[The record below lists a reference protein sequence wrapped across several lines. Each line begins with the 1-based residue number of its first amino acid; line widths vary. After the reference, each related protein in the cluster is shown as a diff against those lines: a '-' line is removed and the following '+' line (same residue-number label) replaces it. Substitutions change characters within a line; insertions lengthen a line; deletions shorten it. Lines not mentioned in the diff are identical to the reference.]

1 MSTTNPSLALDPRV
15 AELPI
20 SPTLAARARITDL
33 AREGR
38 NVFKL
43 GLGQSP
49 FPIPDPIV
57 GALRANAAQR
67 DYLPVQGLPALR
79 EAVADY
85 HRRRIG
91 LARAAADVAIGP
103 GSKELLFLLQLCF
116 DGEVL
121 IPAPGWVSYG
131 PQAKIC
137 GRRARYLEPSGPG
150 MVLTPE
156 VLDAHCGRMRGSRAL
171 LILNFP
177 SNPTGSTLT
186 TGQLKELA
194 EVCRAHRLVVLS
206 DEIYGELTFEGQHA
220 SLAQHYPEGTI
231 VATGLSKWCGAGG
244 WRLGAFSFPTS
255 LRSLALAMAAAGS
268 ETYSATC
275 APVQHAAVEAFK
287 GGPEIE
293 RYLTSVR
300 KIQGFLCRWA
310 AQELR
315 QAGLEVPEPHGGF
328 YVFANFEPHRALLAR
343 RGIFSDAALV
353 ARMLAGL
360 GLSSVAGSDFG
371 MPRDSLYVR
380 LALVD
385 FDGARALAAEVSQL
399 VDQRFAARYADR
411 VVAAIAAITKWL
423 ATPTPRD
430 SVRGDVP
437 LV

>member
-1 MSTTNPSLALDPRV
+1 MSAVTPDLALDPRL

-20 SPTLAARARITDL
+20 SPTLAARARITEL
-33 AREGR
+33 ARQGR
-38 NVFKL
+38 DVFKL

-49 FPIPDPIV
+49 FPIPEPV
-57 GALRANAAQR
+57 VAALRANAAQR

-91 LARAAADVAIGP
+91 LSRAAEDVSIGP

-131 PQAKIC
+131 PQARIC
-137 GRRARYLEPSGPG
+137 GRRARYLEPTGPG
-150 MVLTPE
+150 MILAPD
-156 VLDAHCGRMRGSRAL
+156 VLDDHCRRKRGDRGL
-171 LILNFP
+171 LILNLP
-177 SNPTGSTLT
+177 SNPTGSTLST
-186 TGQLKELA
+186 EQLKDLA

-206 DEIYGELTFEGQHA
+206 DEIYGELSFEGQHA

-244 WRLGAFSFPTS
+244 WRLGAFSFPPS
-255 LRSLALAMAAAGS
+255 LRPLAAAMAAAGS

-275 APVQHAAVEAFK
+275 APVQHAAVEAFR

-293 RYLTSVR
+293 RYLASVR
-300 KIQGFLCRWA
+300 RIQGYLCRWA
-310 AQELR
+310 ARALR

-328 YVFANFEPHRALLAR
+328 YVFASFEPHRALLAR
-343 RGIFSDAALV
+343 RGIFSDVALV
-353 ARMLAGL
+353 ARMLTEI
-360 GLSSVAGSDFG
+360 GLSSVAGSEFG
-371 MPRDSLYVR
+371 MPRDSLHAR

-385 FDGARALAAEVSQL
+385 FDGARALAAEASQL
-399 VDQRFAARYADR
+399 VDQRFVARYAER
-411 VVAAIAAITKWL
+411 VVNAVAVITGWL
-423 ATPTPRD
+423 EATDPP
-430 SVRGDVP
+430 
-437 LV
+437 

>member
-1 MSTTNPSLALDPRV
+1 MNAATPQVVVDARV

-20 SPTLAARARITDL
+20 SPTLAARARITEL

-38 NVFKL
+38 EVFKL

-49 FPIPDPIV
+49 FPIPEPV
-57 GALRANAAQR
+57 VAALRASAAQR
-67 DYLPVQGLPALR
+67 DYLPIEGLPALR

-91 LARAAADVAIGP
+91 VSRAASDVSIGP

-116 DGEVL
+116 DGEIL

-131 PQAKIC
+131 PQARIC
-137 GRRARYLEPSGPG
+137 GRRAHYLEPSGPG
-150 MVLTPE
+150 LLLVPE
-156 VLDAHCGRMRGSRAL
+156 VLDAHCRRMRGERAL
-171 LILNFP
+171 LILNCP
-177 SNPTGSTLT
+177 SNPTGSTLAT
-186 TGQLKELA
+186 EQLKELA

-206 DEIYGELTFEGQHA
+206 DEIYGELTFEGPHA

-244 WRLGAFSFPTS
+244 WRLGAFSFPPS
-255 LRSLALAMAAAGS
+255 LRSLAAAMAAAGS

-293 RYLTSVR
+293 RYLASAR
-300 KIQGFLCRWA
+300 RIQGFLCRWA
-310 AQELR
+310 AQALR
-315 QAGLEVPEPHGGF
+315 QANLSVPEPQGGF
-328 YVFANFEPHRALLAR
+328 YVFADFEPHRALLAR

-353 ARMLAGL
+353 ARMLDEI

-371 MPRDSLYVR
+371 MPRDSLHVR

-385 FDGARALAAEVSQL
+385 FDGARAMAAEASQL
-399 VDQRFAARYADR
+399 VDQRFIARYAER
-411 VVAAIAAITKWL
+411 VVAAIARITGWL
-423 ATPTPRD
+423 ESTDPP
-430 SVRGDVP
+430 
-437 LV
+437 